1 MRRTFLAGL
10 AMSAAATVAYAQQPA
25 SPRIAVID
33 VSRVYAESLL
43 GKSYASEIDK
53 LEAEIRSEQ
62 TKKQAE
68 LQKLDASL
76 RTLRDEIEKQA
87 SVLSADA
94 LDRKRQELT
103 KKERDRQ
110 AYVEDGQGELAR
122 LQQRAQ
128 AQAESYRNEF
138 QTRIKPHIEAVAKDH
153 AVDIILDSQVAITI
167 NKDFDLSRDVI
178 VKADEAE
185 KAKPTKPSAPAAGG
199 PAGAPPAK
207 PAAPPPPPPPQPLNG
222 ARPPPGR
229 PTPPKSNKGTKKP
242 PRG

>member
-76 RTLRDEIEKQA
+76 RTLRDE
-87 SVLSADA
+87 
-94 LDRKRQELT
+94 
-103 KKERDRQ
+103 
-110 AYVEDGQGELAR
+110 
-122 LQQRAQ
+122 
-128 AQAESYRNEF
+128 F

-178 VKADEAE
+178 VKADEA
-185 KAKPTKPSAPAAGG
+185 
-199 PAGAPPAK
+199 
-207 PAAPPPPPPPQPLNG
+207 
-222 ARPPPGR
+222 
-229 PTPPKSNKGTKKP
+229 
-242 PRG
+242 

>member
-1 MRRTFLAGL
+1 MRRTFLAAL
-10 AMSAAATVAYAQQPA
+10 AVGAAATIAYAQQPA
-25 SPRIAVID
+25 APPSGPRVAVID

-43 GKSYASEIDK
+43 GKTYAAEIDK

-68 LQKLDASL
+68 LQKMDAGL
-76 RTLRDEIEKQA
+76 RTLREEIEKQA

-94 LDRKRQELT
+94 LDRKRQDLT
-103 KKERDRQ
+103 RKERERQ

-128 AQAESYRNEF
+128 AQAESFRNEF
-138 QTRIKPHIEAVAKDH
+138 QTRIKPHIETVAK
-153 AVDIILDSQVAITI
+153 ANGVDIILDSQVAITI

-185 KAKPTKPSAPAAGG
+185 KAKPTKPTLGAAAP
-199 PAGAPPAK
+199 PAGAGAGPGPAVK
-207 PAAPPPPPPPQPLNG
+207 PAA
-222 ARPPPGR
+222 A
-229 PTPPKSNKGTKKP
+229 PTPAPTPKP
-242 PRG
+242 

>member
-1 MRRTFLAGL
+1 MRRTSLAGL
-10 AMSAAATVAYAQQPA
+10 ALSAAATVAHAQQPA
-25 SPRIAVID
+25 AAATGPRVAVID

-43 GKSYASEIDK
+43 GKSYAGEIDK

-76 RTLRDEIEKQA
+76 RTLREEIEKQA

-94 LDRKRQELT
+94 LDRKRQDLT

-122 LQQRAQ
+122 MQQRAQ
-128 AQAESYRNEF
+128 AQAEAYRNEF

-153 AVDIILDSQVAITI
+153 GVDIILDSQVAITI

-185 KAKPTKPSAPAAGG
+185 KAKPTKPTLGAAAPPAAG
-199 PAGAPPAK
+199 K
-207 PAAPPPPPPPQPLNG
+207 PLAAPTP
-222 ARPPPGR
+222 A
-229 PTPPKSNKGTKKP
+229 PTPKP
-242 PRG
+242 